1 MKQMLKSFSHLVKA
15 TYKWGQ
21 QKQSIVVL
29 KQLKQ
34 IQN

>member
-1 MKQMLKSFSHLVKA
+1 MLLSKA

-29 KQLKQ
+29 KQLKADPKLKAKTL
-34 IQN
+34 